1 MAIIKVKLIDPH
13 IDRDGRYLPSGS
25 VVNWD
30 TLLLNHNM
38 IPAPGLGAATT
49 TATTAFNARADL
61 VSVAPPI
68 PGQPNRYKR
77 K

>member
-1 MAIIKVKLIDPH
+1 MAIIKVKLLEPH
-13 IDRDGRYLPSGS
+13 VDKDGRYLLADS

-30 TLLLNHNM
+30 DRLVNANQ

-49 TATTAFNARADL
+49 TATNAFTAGFTS
-61 VSVAPPI
+61 VSPPI
-68 PGQPNRYKR
+68 PGQPNRFKR